1 MNDLIELNTVTRA
14 YQRGSEIIRAVN
26 EITLTVGPGEFVAI
40 VGPSGSGK
48 TTLLNLIG
56 CVDKPDSGTVRI
68 DSEETTGLNEAGL
81 TSIRARK
88 IGFVFQQFFLLPTLT
103 ALENVQLPAVFQRNG
118 HCAERAAQLLER
130 VGLSQRVHHLPKELS
145 GGEMQRVAIAR
156 SLINDPKILLADEP
170 TGSLDSHQAKG
181 ILEIFHELNASGLT
195 ILMVTHNPELATKAN
210 RTIALRD
217 GQVSGGSNSVRVRE
231 QDAD

>member
-14 YQRGSEIIRAVN
+14 YQRGSETIHAVN

-68 DSEETTGLNEAGL
+68 DGEETTGLSEAGL

-130 VGLSQRVHHLPKELS
+130 VALSQRVHHLPKELS

-156 SLINDPKILLADEP
+156 SLVNDPKILLADEP
-170 TGSLDSHQAKG
+170 TGNLDSQNAEAVLK
-181 ILEIFHELNASGLT
+181 IFRELNASGLT
-195 ILMVTHNPELATKAN
+195 VLIVTHNTELAASAN
-210 RTIALRD
+210 RMIVLRD
-217 GQVSGGSNSVRVRE
+217 GHVSRS
-231 QDAD
+231 A